1 MMRNHF
7 NVRTSHRCSFLLSAQ
22 KVPPTQYT
30 QSYGG
35 KLRNFILTPRSYVPA
50 SFCSLSPRSQAQR
63 ELRHENLFL
72 FSSGLFPLLH
82 HYFCFLRDFCSR
94 SSVLHSARHNISG
107 KKRLRIIHVLEII
120 ETKNFLPFSPSEG
133 KSVHWGATQIVRSA
147 FKHTIKR
154 WKIKISFEPIKCFTY
169 K

>member
-1 MMRNHF
+1 MMRNHL
-7 NVRTSHRCSFLLSAQ
+7 NVRISHRCSFFSLGSEGTADTIHTI
-22 KVPPTQYT
+22 VR
-30 QSYGG
+30 G

-72 FSSGLFPLLH
+72 FSSALFPLLH

-107 KKRLRIIHVLEII
+107 KKCLRIIHVLEII